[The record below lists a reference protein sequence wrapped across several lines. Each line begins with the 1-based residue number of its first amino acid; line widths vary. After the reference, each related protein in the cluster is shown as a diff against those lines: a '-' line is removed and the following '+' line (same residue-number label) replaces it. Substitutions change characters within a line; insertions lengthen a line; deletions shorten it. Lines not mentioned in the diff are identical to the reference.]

1 MGVLFW
7 IILLVIF
14 LILEAITYGLV
25 SIWFAAGALV
35 SAVLSLFIDDLAWVE
50 WAVFAVVSAL
60 TLYFLRPYMVDS
72 LKDLRFRNRTGIL
85 TYVGQKAKVIE
96 DIDNLSENGRVDYK
110 GQSWAARS
118 VDDNKKISKDAV
130 VVIRDIKGVKMIVE
144 EVKEVVS

>member
-35 SAVLSLFIDDLAWVE
+35 SAVLSLFIDD
-50 WAVFAVVSAL
+50 L